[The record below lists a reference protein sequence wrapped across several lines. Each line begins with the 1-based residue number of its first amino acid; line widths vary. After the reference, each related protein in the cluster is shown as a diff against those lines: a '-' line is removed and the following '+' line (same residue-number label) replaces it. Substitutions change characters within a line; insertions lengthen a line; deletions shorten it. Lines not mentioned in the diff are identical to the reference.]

1 MDPKSPTEGPPCSA
15 GLVHRSLW
23 WQRWHRVTD
32 GMVLTWWAWWS
43 GWQTTKC
50 SLYDSS
56 EQKGQT
62 AAGAWGLSSL
72 LWANRRPSVH
82 TLTWA
87 AETLPIPGGSAHHG
101 LSCKEADSGEKKE
114 QSTTGVLKAKQDIF
128 TYSATYC
135 EMTQAPNNWLCW
147 LTTLTPQF
155 SRDLMG
161 LNSGAGIRP
170 NTAGSK
176 TDRHE
181 PLLLPR
187 KPFETDNLNCS
198 KTEHVYSYHFV
209 QNTFSF
215 RKLSFI

>member
-50 SLYDSS
+50 SPYDSS

-82 TLTWA
+82 TLTWV
-87 AETLPIPGGSAHHG
+87 AETLPTPGGSAHHG
-101 LSCKEADSGEKKE
+101 LLCKEADSGEKKNKAP
-114 QSTTGVLKAKQDIF
+114 QVCWRPSRTSSRTMPPTVRWLRPPTTD
-128 TYSATYC
+128 C
-135 EMTQAPNNWLCW
+135 
-147 LTTLTPQF
+147 
-155 SRDLMG
+155 
-161 LNSGAGIRP
+161 AG
-170 NTAGSK
+170 
-176 TDRHE
+176 
-181 PLLLPR
+181 
-187 KPFETDNLNCS
+187 
-198 KTEHVYSYHFV
+198 
-209 QNTFSF
+209 
-215 RKLSFI
+215 